1 MHSLRRSRTV
11 GPAVAANP
19 PGPVLP
25 DSLSSVGSRSTR
37 SCLPGEGVSARGY
50 GLPRGVQEP
59 RADERAASAHRR
71 CSARRCTRESQRTP
85 QRASREKRC
94 SACSRS
100 RWRWTF
106 GGSHGP
112 GGGLVSKAP
121 CGWGRG
127 CRGGS
132 PRAPGTSPH
141 RPGNRS
147 LEPNSEPPLPRGLTT
162 PGTRRLSWLSRS
174 NSGWEAQGPTVPGPA
189 PRRRLT

>member
-1 MHSLRRSRTV
+1 MV
-11 GPAVAANP
+11 VPAVAANP

-25 DSLSSVGSRSTR
+25 DSPSSAGSRSTR
-37 SCLPGEGVSARGY
+37 SCFAGKRRLR
-50 GLPRGVQEP
+50 
-59 RADERAASAHRR
+59 ERLRL
-71 CSARRCTRESQRTP
+71 
-85 QRASREKRC
+85 ASRRSGAACRREGRDLRLVDVQLAAAALASLRGLRRERVAKALLG
-94 SACSRS
+94 ACSTS

-162 PGTRRLSWLSRS
+162 PGTRRLSRLSRS
-174 NSGWEAQGPTVPGPA
+174 NSGWDAQGPTVPGPA